1 MTRKIRLYHNPR
13 CSKSRKAF
21 QLLMDQNIEFEDYR
35 YLNIGVDIDDI
46 EILSKLHG
54 ILRPNKNHEL
64 ADFTIEQ
71 IQKELKKHP
80 ENLQRPI
87 LIVDDKAVI
96 GRPPEKILTLLL

>member
-1 MTRKIRLYHNPR
+1 
-13 CSKSRKAF
+13 
-21 QLLMDQNIEFEDYR
+21 LLLDRNIEFEDYR

-46 EILSKLHG
+46 EILSKLQG
-54 ILRPNKNHEL
+54 ILRLNKNHEP
-64 ADFTIEQ
+64 ADWTIEE

>member
-1 MTRKIRLYHNPR
+1 
-13 CSKSRKAF
+13 
-21 QLLMDQNIEFEDYR
+21 MDQNIEFEDYR

>member
-1 MTRKIRLYHNPR
+1 
-13 CSKSRKAF
+13 
-21 QLLMDQNIEFEDYR
+21 MDQNIEFEDYR

-54 ILRPNKNHEL
+54 ILRPNKNREP

>member
-1 MTRKIRLYHNPR
+1 
-13 CSKSRKAF
+13 
-21 QLLMDQNIEFEDYR
+21 MDQNIEFEDYR

-54 ILRPNKNHEL
+54 ILRPNTNHEP

>member
-1 MTRKIRLYHNPR
+1 
-13 CSKSRKAF
+13 
-21 QLLMDQNIEFEDYR
+21 MDQNIEFEDYR

-54 ILRPNKNHEL
+54 ILRPNKNHKP

>member
-1 MTRKIRLYHNPR
+1 MN
-13 CSKSRKAF
+13 
-21 QLLMDQNIEFEDYR
+21 QNIEFEDYR

>member
-1 MTRKIRLYHNPR
+1 
-13 CSKSRKAF
+13 
-21 QLLMDQNIEFEDYR
+21 MDQNIEFEDYR

-71 IQKELKKHP
+71 IQKELKIHP

>member
-1 MTRKIRLYHNPR
+1 
-13 CSKSRKAF
+13 
-21 QLLMDQNIEFEDYR
+21 MDQNIEFEDYR

-46 EILSKLHG
+46 EILSKLQG
-54 ILRPNKNHEL
+54 ILRPNKNHEP